1 MEGEIEQWNL
11 PNLNGK
17 DKIGKKTI
25 KRASG
30 TDGTITKELI
40 FVLLESWKEK
50 AQGWKEL
57 EKMSYKIQNLARDLL
72 YI

>member
-1 MEGEIEQWNL
+1 MEGEIEQWKL

-17 DKIGKKTI
+17 DRIGKETI

-30 TDGTITKELI
+30 THGTITKELI